1 MMDEG
6 SVEVGGWIEV
16 KLPAYEVVWLEASES
31 MTQSVATGGVKAIVL
46 KELTND
52 CWSHAHI
59 QGDQAGA
66 AAYGWCGGGASKVM
80 KEGPLGAP

>member
-6 SVEVGGWIEV
+6 SVEVGGRIEV

-31 MTQSVATGGVKAIVL
+31 MTQSVTTGGVKAMVL

-52 CWSHAHI
+52 C
-59 QGDQAGA
+59 
-66 AAYGWCGGGASKVM
+66 
-80 KEGPLGAP
+80 